1 MAKKKPVAP
10 DPLHDRK
17 LLTILGGAAFV
28 VLLIYVLSELGRV

>member
-17 LLTILGGAAFV
+17 LMAILGGAAVVV
-28 VLLIYVLSELGRV
+28 VLIYILSELART